1 MELFMDYIKGIC
13 TSKRAYFKVLE
24 NNFPTWLNEYI
35 NTKEMLRLQYVSAS
49 CGKIHSK
56 MFNMKID
63 YNTLDHSIA
72 VALIVWHFTK
82 NKKQTLAGLF
92 HDISTPVFKHCVDF
106 MNGDYLKQESTESLT
121 KTFILNS
128 KEIMTL
134 LKRDNIK
141 IDEVA
146 DYHIYPIA
154 DNETPKLSADRLEY
168 SLSNSL
174 FLCNIATLDDVNQI
188 YDDIEIQIDENG
200 VEELGFKTKNIA
212 RKFVGIT
219 SKLSIIYRDDNTRFS
234 MQFLADI
241 MKKLNNENLVTIDDL
256 YQMKESEIIDLIK
269 NSKYKEVFS
278 IWQNAKRVNI
288 SKEKPKDV
296 YSVNIK
302 AKVRYIDPLFRGKR
316 MSNQC
321 KIAKKMI
328 DKNFDF
334 DMSNYLYLNFN
345 F

>member
-1 MELFMDYIKGIC
+1 MGYVKGID
-13 TSKRAYFKVLE
+13 KNKKVYFEILE
-24 NNFPTWLNEYI
+24 NNFPIWLNEYI
-35 NTKEMLRLQYVSAS
+35 NTKEMLHLQYVSMS
-49 CGKIHSK
+49 CGKIYSK
-56 MFNMKID
+56 MFNIKTN

-72 VALIVWHFTK
+72 VALVVWHFTK
-82 NKKQTLAGLF
+82 DKKQTLAGLF

-154 DNETPKLSADRLEY
+154 DNEIPKLSADRLEY

-174 FLCNIATLDDVNQI
+174 FLYNIAKLEDVKQI
-188 YDDIEIQIDENG
+188 YEDIEIQTNENG
-200 VEELGFKTKNIA
+200 EEELGFKTKNIA
-212 RKFVGIT
+212 RKFVSIT
-219 SKLSIIYRDDNTRFS
+219 SKLSIIYRDNNTRFS

-278 IWQNAKRVNI
+278 MWQNAKHVNI
-288 SKEKPKDV
+288 SKEKPKDI

-302 AKVRYIDPLFRGKR
+302 AKVRYIDPLFRGTR
-316 MSNQC
+316 ISNQC

-328 DKNFDF
+328 DKNFAF

>member
-1 MELFMDYIKGIC
+1 MELYMDYIEGIG
-13 TSKRAYFKVLE
+13 TSKMTYFKVLE
-24 NNFPTWLNEYI
+24 NNFPIWLNEYI
-35 NTKEMLRLQYVSAS
+35 NTKEMLRLQYVSTS
-49 CGKIHSK
+49 CGKIYSK
-56 MFNMKID
+56 MFNIKTN

-72 VALIVWHFTK
+72 VALVVWHFTK
-82 NKKQTLAGLF
+82 DKKQTLAGLF

-154 DNETPKLSADRLEY
+154 DNEIPKLSADRLEY

-174 FLCNIATLDDVNQI
+174 FLCDVATLDDVRQI
-188 YDDIEIQIDENG
+188 YDDVEIQRNENG

-241 MKKLNNENLVTIDDL
+241 MKKLNNENLITIENL

-269 NSKYKEVFS
+269 NSKYKEV
-278 IWQNAKRVNI
+278 
-288 SKEKPKDV
+288 
-296 YSVNIK
+296 
-302 AKVRYIDPLFRGKR
+302 
-316 MSNQC
+316 
-321 KIAKKMI
+321 
-328 DKNFDF
+328 
-334 DMSNYLYLNFN
+334 
-345 F
+345 

>member
-1 MELFMDYIKGIC
+1 MDYIKGVDI
-13 TSKRAYFKVLE
+13 SKREYFEILE
-24 NNFPTWLNEYI
+24 NNFPIWLNEYI
-35 NTKEMLRLQYVSAS
+35 NTKEMLYLQYVSVS
-49 CGKIHSK
+49 CGKIYSK
-56 MFNMKID
+56 MFNIKTN

-82 NKKQTLAGLF
+82 DKKQTLAGLF

-154 DNETPKLSADRLEY
+154 DNEIPKLSADRLEY

-174 FLCNIATLDDVNQI
+174 FLCDVATLDDVRQI
-188 YDDIEIQIDENG
+188 YADVEIQRNENG

-241 MKKLNNENLVTIDDL
+241 MKKLNNE
-256 YQMKESEIIDLIK
+256 
-269 NSKYKEVFS
+269 
-278 IWQNAKRVNI
+278 
-288 SKEKPKDV
+288 
-296 YSVNIK
+296 
-302 AKVRYIDPLFRGKR
+302 
-316 MSNQC
+316 
-321 KIAKKMI
+321 
-328 DKNFDF
+328 
-334 DMSNYLYLNFN
+334 
-345 F
+345 

>member
-1 MELFMDYIKGIC
+1 MDYIKGVDI
-13 TSKRAYFKVLE
+13 SKREYFEILE
-24 NNFPTWLNEYI
+24 NNFPIWLNEYI
-35 NTKEMLRLQYVSAS
+35 NTKEMLHLQYVSVS
-49 CGKIHSK
+49 CGKIYSK
-56 MFNMKID
+56 MFNIKTN

-82 NKKQTLAGLF
+82 DKKQTLAGLF

-121 KTFILNS
+121 KTIIHNS
-128 KEIMTL
+128 KEIMAL

-141 IDEVA
+141 IGEVA

-174 FLCNIATLDDVNQI
+174 FLYNIAKLEDVKQI
-188 YDDIEIQIDENG
+188 YEDIEIQRNENG
-200 VEELGFKTKNIA
+200 EEELGFKTKNIA
-212 RKFVGIT
+212 RKFVSVT

-278 IWQNAKRVNI
+278 MWQNAKHVNI

-296 YSVNIK
+296 YTVRIK
-302 AKVRYIDPLFRGKR
+302 AKVRYIDPLFQGKR
-316 MSNQC
+316 ISNQC

-328 DKNFDF
+328 DKNFAF